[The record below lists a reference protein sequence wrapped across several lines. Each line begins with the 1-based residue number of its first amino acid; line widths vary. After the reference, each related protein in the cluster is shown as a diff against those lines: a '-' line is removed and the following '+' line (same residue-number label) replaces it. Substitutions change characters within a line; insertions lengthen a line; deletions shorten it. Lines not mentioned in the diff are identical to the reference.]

1 MHKTCEAFTLRNFL
15 RTNNTVSPNHPAFQV
30 TDSSLTVGAGVSLS
44 VLIAQLQANQSK
56 SGSFEHLANH
66 LLKIANVPVRNI
78 GSWAGNLMLTHNHDN
93 FPSDVFTMMA
103 GAGATLTLGAMC
115 LILNFMPH
123 SFSLLTN

>member
-1 MHKTCEAFTLRNFL
+1 M
-15 RTNNTVSPNHPAFQV
+15 P
-30 TDSSLTVGAGVSLS
+30 LS

-78 GSWAGNLMLTHNHDN
+78 GSWAGNLMLTHDHDN

-103 GAGATLTLGAMC
+103 GAGATLTLGEGYC
-115 LILNFMPH
+115 GNFISEVMI
-123 SFSLLTN
+123 SKLLLLQVVSN